1 MRKFN
6 KREQTIIRNL
16 VKYYKDDNLK
26 TISLFLTERIVSDDL
41 RIVIRD
47 DGYYFIYGKEDKKK
61 ENLYTVVEI
70 INLFRGLVDDHLIFL
85 LPGNIQ
91 GMLFIGEKQQVNVLC
106 KDSQKAVE
114 FQNGDYIRQCDYL
127 WYDKEDKLKYSFMPF
142 SEKEFRVKDFIAAV
156 PIISPELEALVKSN
170 FRTTEE
176 KTLFATRIA
185 AAFSILAF
193 LSAITLPF
201 VTSTKLNEKQHKE
214 CVNSIQAVRNEIL
227 NSTDRITDAIDSS
240 RFVALN
246 NTCK

>member
-1 MRKFN
+1 MRKLK

-16 VKYYKDDNLK
+16 VEYYKDNNLK

-91 GMLFIGEKQQVNVLC
+91 GMLFIGEKQQVKASC
-106 KDSQKAVE
+106 KDPHKAVE
-114 FQNGDYIRQCDYL
+114 FQNGDYIRQCDYF
-127 WYDKEDKLKYSFMPF
+127 WFDKEDKLKYSFMPF
-142 SEKEFRVKDFIAAV
+142 SEQEFRVKDFIAAV

-176 KTLFATRIA
+176 KTLLATRIA

-193 LSAITLPF
+193 LSAIILPF

-214 CVNSIQAVRNEIL
+214 CVDSIQAVREEIS
-227 NSTDRITDAIDSS
+227 NTTDRITDAIDSS
-240 RFVALN
+240 RFVAFN
-246 NTCK
+246 DTCK